1 MWLPDKCP
9 APCADETRRPHPPIQ
24 LSTHALGRR
33 TENVVPRD
41 GRGTP
46 EPLADGSIASG
57 LDRAPQSIRR
67 NAASRSV
74 RSPTPYTGHPLS
86 NVWSRVPAA
95 EPDVS
100 VRSLIIA
107 LGRFGIAS
115 VEEAKALEKR
125 WAAYRK
131 AQALDLH
138 GKPAVPATEPAPF
151 CAH

>member
-1 MWLPDKCP
+1 MPSGDAQRTWFPEMVEELRSRWRTDLSLPDLI
-9 APCADETRRPHPPIQ
+9 E
-24 LSTHALGRR
+24 L
-33 TENVVPRD
+33 RD
-41 GRGTP
+41 QFDAMLHR
-46 EPLADGSIASG
+46 
-57 LDRAPQSIRR
+57 
-67 NAASRSV
+67 V
-74 RSPTPYTGHPLS
+74 RSARQLHTPVIRCRTCGH
-86 NVWSRVPAA
+86 VGPAA